1 MFPGLAAAE
10 FDTGLRKLM
19 APTRHSHSGALP
31 AHHSQPAVSLWQLWF
46 PLTVK
51 IPPCEFRPHF
61 VIHRPNTSHYRDG
74 YIGKKPALCEQQ
86 PCPHRYN
93 PLRRQDPDYLRKNL
107 PADALILEASTDNYR
122 TVLYSAHPPPSP
134 SPPATPPPATD
145 QPLPEESPQ
154 AFHSAESSPA
164 PTAKT
169 AKGYALPTDLSEE
182 SDTQETAVNPSTPQT
197 PVEPSPALALDAA
210 LAKLTASTPVI
221 THHRISGSGSTTP
234 RPSLKQPIRSPL
246 PGPIPQKEEVSSDA
260 QRSDIV
266 PSTSTT
272 SQLSSTLSPV
282 TNPRTTSIM
291 ADPTLTKLLQ
301 EQQRTTQLIQ
311 ASLDKLTAAKSAST
325 RSPVKEPEPFKGEPG
340 DAQRFIRFF
349 SNWAASNS
357 ELKDNDKKWISSALS
372 YLQGN
377 AGSWAL
383 QYLDKIAEHEAAAT
397 DEDKAK
403 KPWPFGGKWS
413 EFVVAFNKRFQ
424 PADQEKAA
432 EAQLEALTQ
441 GKKSASQF
449 AAEFMEVFPR
459 TGLSQKDGMARF
471 RRKLNNRD
479 RIMLD
484 LIVVTKPADSKPK
497 TLQDYCDIVNENDF
511 TFSSGSTP
519 FSAPSA
525 TRSTPARDPFAMDID
540 ATRVGP
546 NGKSRDDFLRA
557 MRGRCFGCGSTSH
570 VKKDGNHGSLRCNY
584 CQRMGHSSNVC
595 QDKYMG
601 VTPGQGLVPRR
612 RIAATQ
618 EAPFSLFNEG
628 SSTPVATTTIAATP
642 SPPVDINAIAAAQQ
656 RQLEILAKLEQVQ
669 QDF

>member
-1 MFPGLAAAE
+1 
-10 FDTGLRKLM
+10 
-19 APTRHSHSGALP
+19 
-31 AHHSQPAVSLWQLWF
+31 
-46 PLTVK
+46 
-51 IPPCEFRPHF
+51 
-61 VIHRPNTSHYRDG
+61 
-74 YIGKKPALCEQQ
+74 
-86 PCPHRYN
+86 
-93 PLRRQDPDYLRKNL
+93 
-107 PADALILEASTDNYR
+107 
-122 TVLYSAHPPPSP
+122 
-134 SPPATPPPATD
+134 
-145 QPLPEESPQ
+145 
-154 AFHSAESSPA
+154 
-164 PTAKT
+164 
-169 AKGYALPTDLSEE
+169 
-182 SDTQETAVNPSTPQT
+182 
-197 PVEPSPALALDAA
+197 
-210 LAKLTASTPVI
+210 
-221 THHRISGSGSTTP
+221 
-234 RPSLKQPIRSPL
+234 
-246 PGPIPQKEEVSSDA
+246 
-260 QRSDIV
+260 
-266 PSTSTT
+266 
-272 SQLSSTLSPV
+272 
-282 TNPRTTSIM
+282 M

-403 KPWPFGGKWS
+403 KPWPFEGKWS

-511 TFSSGSTP
+511 TFSNGSTP

-525 TRSTPARDPFAMDID
+525 TRTTPARDPFAMDID

-628 SSTPVATTTIAATP
+628 SSTPIATTTVAATP
-642 SPPVDINAIAAAQQ
+642 SPPADINAIAAAQQ
-656 RQLEILAKLEQVQ
+656 RQLEILAKLEQLQ
-669 QDF
+669 QGF

>member
-1 MFPGLAAAE
+1 
-10 FDTGLRKLM
+10 M
-19 APTRHSHSGALP
+19 AT
-31 AHHSQPAVSLWQLWF
+31 VSLWQLWF
-46 PLTVK
+46 SHTAK

-74 YIGKKPALCEQQ
+74 YIGKKPALS
-86 PCPHRYN
+86 
-93 PLRRQDPDYLRKNL
+93 DT
-107 PADALILEASTDNYR
+107 LILEASINNYR
-122 TVLYSAHPPPSP
+122 TVLYSAHPSPSP
-134 SPPATPPPATD
+134 SAPPATPPPATD

-169 AKGYALPTDLSEE
+169 AKGYTLPTDSSEE
-182 SDTQETAVNPSTPQT
+182 SDTQETAVNPSALQT
-197 PVEPSPALALDAA
+197 PIEQSPALALDAA
-210 LAKLTASTPVI
+210 LAKLTASTPVT
-221 THHRISGSGSTTP
+221 THHRISGSGSATP

-246 PGPIPQKEEVSSDA
+246 PASNPQKEEVSSDT
-260 QRSDIV
+260 QRSDIA

-282 TNPRTTSIM
+282 TNPRTTSVM
-291 ADPTLTKLLQ
+291 SDPTLTKLLQ

-377 AGSWAL
+377 TRSWAL

-413 EFVVAFNKRFQ
+413 EFVIAFNKRFQ

-471 RRKLNNRD
+471 CRKLNNRD
-479 RIMLD
+479 HIMLD

-511 TFSSGSTP
+511 TFSNGSTP

-546 NGKSRDDFLRA
+546 NGKSRDDFL
-557 MRGRCFGCGSTSH
+557 
-570 VKKDGNHGSLRCNY
+570 
-584 CQRMGHSSNVC
+584 
-595 QDKYMG
+595 
-601 VTPGQGLVPRR
+601 
-612 RIAATQ
+612 
-618 EAPFSLFNEG
+618 
-628 SSTPVATTTIAATP
+628 
-642 SPPVDINAIAAAQQ
+642 
-656 RQLEILAKLEQVQ
+656 
-669 QDF
+669 